1 GEDLDW
7 RLDAGIVQV
16 LEQIHGHRIDLFTS
30 RTARDPYSDGIFS
43 GPAFQN
49 VRKYLGFQSL
59 EGSRLTEE
67 RSNVD
72 QNILEERVQLARVC
86 LQIRQGIR
94 HPVNLQNEH
103 PSQESSLDCGVFVV
117 GEIDSL
123 ALSQEAEDCIQVAL
137 RQLLFRF

>member
-30 RTARDPYSDGIFS
+30 RIARDPYSDGIFS

-49 VRKYLGFQSL
+49 VRKYLGLQSL
-59 EGSRLTEE
+59 EGSRLTDE
-67 RSNVD
+67 RGNVD

-86 LQIRQGIR
+86 LQILLVIL
-94 HPVNLQNEH
+94 HPVDLQNEH
-103 PSQESSLDCGVFVV
+103 ASQNSSLDCCVFVV
-117 GEIDSL
+117 GEINSL
-123 ALSQEAEDCIQVAL
+123 AFPQEAEDLFQVAL
-137 RQLLFRF
+137 R